1 MEMSRYARVPA
12 KISELILEQQREKNE
27 QAARK

>member
-1 MEMSRYARVPA
+1 MEMARYARVPA
-12 KISELILEQQREKNE
+12 KIAEEIIALRREK